1 MKFKG
6 SNLSNVKILN
16 RALIMRLLYFKGP
29 LSRIDL
35 ANMTGL
41 TQPTITNIINDLI
54 KGNLVNEL
62 GPEETT
68 SGRRPISLELNSSY
82 LHAIGINISRY
93 GFAVALVNMNGEIL
107 FEYKN
112 DTHTVEN
119 KKNTLN
125 AINDI
130 IGNIIKNTSKKI
142 IGIGVGTPGP
152 VDAEKGIIINPP
164 NFKGWE
170 NTDLKS
176 AIGSYGLTIYS
187 DNVANACA
195 LAEKYFGE
203 ARNVENYIYMI
214 VDEGIGAGV
223 VIGDKIFRGGTGH
236 GCELGHI
243 TVDINGPQCDCGNRG
258 CLELYATIPQ
268 VVERVRSELHTD
280 GITWADIVKNAR
292 QGNKFMKEQ
301 IDIISKYLS
310 AASISIANAFDP
322 EAIFLGSDIALASNL
337 VTDYIQKVI
346 DQSFIN
352 RNVHKIK
359 VATSTIAKKA
369 PVLGAATLVFDKLLS
384 GALVLSD

>member
-16 RALIMRLLYFKGP
+16 RALIMRPLYFKGP

-93 GFAVALVNMNGEIL
+93 GFAVALVNMDGEIL

-112 DTHTVEN
+112 DTHTIEN
-119 KKNTLN
+119 K
-125 AINDI
+125 
-130 IGNIIKNTSKKI
+130 
-142 IGIGVGTPGP
+142 
-152 VDAEKGIIINPP
+152 
-164 NFKGWE
+164 E
-170 NTDLKS
+170 NTDLKKVIYS
-176 AIGSYGLTIYS
+176 HDLPIYS

-214 VDEGIGAGV
+214 VDEGIGAGL

-236 GCELGHI
+236 GCE
-243 TVDINGPQCDCGNRG
+243 
-258 CLELYATIPQ
+258 
-268 VVERVRSELHTD
+268 
-280 GITWADIVKNAR
+280 
-292 QGNKFMKEQ
+292 
-301 IDIISKYLS
+301 
-310 AASISIANAFDP
+310 
-322 EAIFLGSDIALASNL
+322 
-337 VTDYIQKVI
+337 
-346 DQSFIN
+346 
-352 RNVHKIK
+352 
-359 VATSTIAKKA
+359 
-369 PVLGAATLVFDKLLS
+369 
-384 GALVLSD
+384 